1 MQLGCH
7 CPVRQTVPNLHG
19 LSFPLSLQASGAAAL
34 QQWQARLSYYV
45 YETVGSLRI
54 GDMFDIVVDYPDR
67 WGGCVGRWGA
77 GEEGT
82 GTDSLQQQH
91 SCLKLSTMICCRC
104 RSSS

>member
-19 LSFPLSLQASGAAAL
+19 LSCPLSLQASGAAAL

-67 WGGCVGRWGA
+67 WGGCMGGWGA
-77 GEEGT
+77 GEEGR
-82 GTDSLQQQH
+82 GDWH
-91 SCLKLSTMICCRC
+91 
-104 RSSS
+104 